1 MIKINLLPSL
11 AGPRAADIESPDN
24 SEEQIKRKGLTNLF
38 VLLVIPIGLFVYALQ
53 VKPQKISQITSLNR
67 QLAELAAFNEKE
79 ANIVA
84 EIRKIKEDEQN
95 VQIRIDAL
103 QKVTQGRTAEIQSLN
118 LIRNT
123 IKERMWIKDLNIN
136 SGVMSLVGVS
146 QNEMDINLF
155 QENLTRNVLLKNVL
169 LEESNIIQIEGQN
182 ATEFKLKAYLEKN
195 K

>member
-11 AGPRAADIESPDN
+11 AGPRVADIESPDN

-38 VLLVIPIGLFVYALQ
+38 VLLVIPLGLFVYALQ
-53 VKPQKISQITSLNR
+53 VKPQKISQITSLNS

-84 EIRKIKEDEQN
+84 EIKKIKEDEQN

-123 IKERMWIKDLNIN
+123 IKERMWLKDLNIN

-169 LEESNIIQIEGQN
+169 LEESNIIQIDGQN